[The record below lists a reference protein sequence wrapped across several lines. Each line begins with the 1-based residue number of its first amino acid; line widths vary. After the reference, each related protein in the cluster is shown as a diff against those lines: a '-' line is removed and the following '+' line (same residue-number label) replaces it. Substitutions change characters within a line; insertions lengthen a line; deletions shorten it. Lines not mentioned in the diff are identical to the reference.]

1 MASVARLANPL
12 IARLHQ
18 TSIFAGF
25 TAAKRS
31 RSYVVNHDAGLTGA
45 AREIRVNRDPDK
57 RRDYG

>member
-25 TAAKRS
+25 TAAKTS